1 MNGLNRPNRAN
12 QGCGPDSA
20 FSVRREEIVTKTN
33 LIYAAAPLIF
43 TLAAGCS
50 AISGEKKDSN
60 DAASGSGDVTTVTG
74 CLSTDANGRYALTAA
89 PDATGAMASRMVDDN
104 DRDTKSY
111 LLMGGENLQAHLGK
125 KVEVTGRVS
134 GKTLDMEHKAG
145 NETQQPPATGGDH
158 NQPTV
163 KTEEEI
169 DLEARQ
175 FTVQT
180 IRDVAGTCTVTQ

>member
-1 MNGLNRPNRAN
+1 M
-12 QGCGPDSA
+12 
-20 FSVRREEIVTKTN
+20 TKTN

-60 DAASGSGDVTTVTG
+60 GATGSGDATTVTG

-111 LLMGGENLQAHLGK
+111 VLMGGENLQAHLGK
-125 KVEVTGRVS
+125 KVEITGTVS

-145 NETQQPPATGGDH
+145 NETAQPPATGGDH

-163 KTEEEI
+163 KTQEEI

-175 FTVQT
+175 LTVQT
-180 IRDVAGTCTVTQ
+180 IRDVAGSCTVTQ

>member
-1 MNGLNRPNRAN
+1 
-12 QGCGPDSA
+12 
-20 FSVRREEIVTKTN
+20 VEETVTKTN

-50 AISGEKKDSN
+50 AISGEKKDGT
-60 DAASGSGDVTTVTG
+60 DATSGSGDVTTVTG

-111 LLMGGENLQAHLGK
+111 VLMGGENLQAHLGK
-125 KVEVTGRVS
+125 KVEVTGTVS

-145 NETQQPPATGGDH
+145 NETEQPPAAGGDR

-169 DLEARQ
+169 DVEARQ
-175 FTVQT
+175 LTVKT
-180 IRDVAGTCTVTQ
+180 VRDVEGTCAVTQ